1 MVPAALLAS
10 IQRRSPR
17 RWAWPSASKMA
28 SGRVPKLCSF
38 PWSDNGGSKRER
50 WPSATLCSRWRN
62 FENQVAKLASLVAC
76 GPSFSWRP
84 ALMIDDPS
92 IQRQNLPASSTFRV
106 RQSPTK
112 RPVRWWTSPPQGG
125 RSTTTRLPATSSLA
139 VNLHSF
145 ITFIAVHLVFTW
157 LVKSLLCAATSG
169 EHPMMAPTFCRFL

>member
-1 MVPAALLAS
+1 MLRSFWWPFRGARRSARFDPAPLPKTLGVAIRLQNGVRSRAKVVFIPLVG
-10 IQRRSPR
+10 QRR
-17 RWAWPSASKMA
+17 
-28 SGRVPKLCSF
+28 
-38 PWSDNGGSKRER
+38 
-50 WPSATLCSRWRN
+50 
-62 FENQVAKLASLVAC
+62 QVAKLASLVAC